1 MKKAL
6 LIPLLLTLVVFAF
19 NFQSH
24 DAVLIN
30 NVSVQ
35 FVATNGY
42 GNNLYV
48 DNFILGTQYQY
59 DVAVS
64 SINIPK
70 DSNYTTNGAVPFKIL
85 PRVIVNNIGTSSAGS
100 FNMVLQAGSYNSTKP
115 APTIAPGSSAEILFD
130 SMTITPNTALN
141 IKSYSTWSQDQ
152 NKSNDTLSQYT
163 MYFPGTKRK
172 VLIEAFTQWNC
183 APCASN
189 NPYLDA
195 FIVAKWDTVCAI
207 KYHGWWPG
215 ANNDPMFL
223 ANVSQNRNRIQ
234 YYGVSGVPDGNFDGT
249 FLHVFPYSP
258 ETQLSNPYYSR
269 LSKGTP
275 LSLTV
280 TDTRIAGDTIKASI
294 TLNILSPLM
303 AGNYRLRINAIERTR
318 IYIGGSNGETVFKD
332 IFRKMY
338 PDSNGI
344 SIPTAA
350 GIYNYEYKYKR
361 ETEWID
367 SLIYTVVFVQNDVN
381 KEVMNCNKAR
391 NYLVDRTL
399 ANNTEVKKQL
409 KKQIPSQRTGNSES
423 GQVILQQPCT
433 DEITAG
439 FNFESF
445 ESGFPPSGWQVV
457 NGNAGSITWEGYTG
471 ANGPLIGGTK
481 SARMNFY
488 AYSSQGHIDYLKSRI
503 YNNIDLTD
511 SLKFNWAYA
520 MYPGYT
526 DRLQVQVS
534 TNGGSTY
541 PFTVFDRQGATLET
555 APSTTSDFVPTSAS
569 QWG

>member
-1 MKKAL
+1 
-6 LIPLLLTLVVFAF
+6 
-19 NFQSH
+19 
-24 DAVLIN
+24 
-30 NVSVQ
+30 
-35 FVATNGY
+35 
-42 GNNLYV
+42 
-48 DNFILGTQYQY
+48 
-59 DVAVS
+59 
-64 SINIPK
+64 
-70 DSNYTTNGAVPFKIL
+70 
-85 PRVIVNNIGTSSAGS
+85 
-100 FNMVLQAGSYNSTKP
+100 
-115 APTIAPGSSAEILFD
+115 
-130 SMTITPNTALN
+130 
-141 IKSYSTWSQDQ
+141 
-152 NKSNDTLSQYT
+152 
-163 MYFPGTKRK
+163 
-172 VLIEAFTQWNC
+172 
-183 APCASN
+183 
-189 NPYLDA
+189 
-195 FIVAKWDTVCAI
+195 VAKWDTVCAI

-318 IYIGGSNGETVFKD
+318 TYIGGSNGETVFKD

-367 SLIYTVVFVQNDVN
+367 SLIYTVVFVQNDVS

-391 NYLVDRTL
+391 NYLVDRAI
-399 ANNTEVKKQL
+399 ANNMDVKKQIN
-409 KKQIPSQRTGNSES
+409 KQTPSQRTDNTES
-423 GQVILQQPCT
+423 GKVIIQQPCT

-520 MYPGYT
+520 QYPGYS
-526 DRLQVQVS
+526 DRMQVQVS

-541 PFTVFDRQGATLET
+541 PFTIFDRTGPTLAT
-555 APSTTSDFVPTSAS
+555 APSTSSDFVPVSAS
-569 QWG
+569 EWGRFSIAMSTVLTAIQKIGTEIPSEFKLIQNYPNPFNPVTNISYMIPANSHVSLKVYNVKGQVIATLYEGNQNPGIYITNFDASNLSSGVYFYALEAGNFKDVKKMALIK